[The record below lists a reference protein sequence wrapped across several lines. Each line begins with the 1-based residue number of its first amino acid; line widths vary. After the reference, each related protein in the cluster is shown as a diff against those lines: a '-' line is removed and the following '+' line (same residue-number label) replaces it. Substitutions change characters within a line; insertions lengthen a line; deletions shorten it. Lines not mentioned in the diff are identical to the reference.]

1 MDKTVNRRERGGAEE
16 ILRGLRGLVMMLLA
30 IGLFEGPLARAEERI
45 GFESEEGFTV
55 AGRLPGTVQ
64 TSGGAQ
70 AAVVSGV
77 AASGSQSLRVG
88 GEGQVLIAL
97 GDGAAAP
104 VIYGSFSINGAPD
117 PERED
122 NPTVSLGGA
131 QIGFSASGSEGE
143 IWIRHGG
150 GAPEW
155 IDTGSRFS
163 TGEDRWLRLTVRLD
177 EPRGIWDLYEED
189 RPIAARI
196 GLGAGASAG
205 IFTVTS
211 RGPGPTL
218 LDELLLSERNPL
230 FEDADGDGIDDA
242 FERSVGADPGSWDR
256 DRIVG
261 ADGASL
267 LESYLG
273 HRAPPS
279 DAVDADE
286 SGGAVVSFD
295 RKHGARSNPLLKLY
309 EEEMTLEVF
318 TPLQSERVTLT
329 LRSEGKVED
338 SGGD

>member
-1 MDKTVNRRERGGAEE
+1 
-16 ILRGLRGLVMMLLA
+16 MMLLA

-177 EPRGIWDLYEED
+177 EAAGDLGPLRGGPADRGAD
-189 RPIAARI
+189 RPGR
-196 GLGAGASAG
+196 
-205 IFTVTS
+205 
-211 RGPGPTL
+211 RGVRGHFHG
-218 LDELLLSERNPL
+218 D
-230 FEDADGDGIDDA
+230 FEG
-242 FERSVGADPGSWDR
+242 SGADP
-256 DRIVG
+256 
-261 ADGASL
+261 
-267 LESYLG
+267 
-273 HRAPPS
+273 
-279 DAVDADE
+279 
-286 SGGAVVSFD
+286 
-295 RKHGARSNPLLKLY
+295 ARRTALKRTEPAL
-309 EEEMTLEVF
+309 
-318 TPLQSERVTLT
+318 
-329 LRSEGKVED
+329 
-338 SGGD
+338 